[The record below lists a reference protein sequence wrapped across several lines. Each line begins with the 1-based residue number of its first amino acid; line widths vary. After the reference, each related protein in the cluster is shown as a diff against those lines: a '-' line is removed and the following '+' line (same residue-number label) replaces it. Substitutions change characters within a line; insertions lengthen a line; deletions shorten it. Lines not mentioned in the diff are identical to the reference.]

1 MSGSISRGK
10 NDPSQSLQMIERPLL
25 TADEL
30 KALPKGNFVVMK
42 TGVHPMKT
50 KLKLFLDWGIT
61 FEKIY
66 ETEEKSHRKVYYADK
81 EELEE
86 NIVRHTMALDVDDE
100 SADDETTE
108 TGKRGGTLHS
118 PAMDSRD
125 ESAVKRKAIIRT

>member
-86 NIVRHTMALDVDDE
+86 NIVRHTMTLDVEDEVVDDE
-100 SADDETTE
+100 NSETA
-108 TGKRGGTLHS
+108 KRGGTLHS
-118 PAMDSRD
+118 PAMDPSD

>member
-30 KALPKGNFVVMK
+30 KSLPKGNFVVMK
-42 TGVHPMKT
+42 TGVHPMQT
-50 KLKLFLDWGIT
+50 KLRLFLDWGIT
-61 FEKIY
+61 FDKTY

-86 NIVRHTMALDVDDE
+86 NIIRQTMVFELEEEDLDDNAE
-100 SADDETTE
+100 ER
-108 TGKRGGTLHS
+108 KRGGTLHS
-118 PAMDSRD
+118 PAMEQTEETS
-125 ESAVKRKAIIRT
+125 SKRKAIIRT

>member
-50 KLKLFLDWGIT
+50 KLKLFMDWGIT
-61 FEKIY
+61 FDKTY
-66 ETEEKSHRKVYYADK
+66 ETDEKSHRRVYYADK

-86 NIVRHTMALDVDDE
+86 NIVRHTMALEVDDE
-100 SADDETTE
+100 FDNGEYTKTE
-108 TGKRGGTLHS
+108 KHGGTLNS
-118 PAMDSRD
+118 PAMYQSD
-125 ESAVKRKAIIRT
+125 ESAIKRKAIIRT

>member
-1 MSGSISRGK
+1 
-10 NDPSQSLQMIERPLL
+10 MIERPLL

-50 KLKLFLDWGIT
+50 KLRLFLDWGIT

-86 NIVRHTMALDVDDE
+86 NIVRHTMALDLDDE
-100 SADDETTE
+100 AADDETTE
-108 TGKRGGTLHS
+108 NGKRGGTLHS
-118 PAMDSRD
+118 PAMDSSD